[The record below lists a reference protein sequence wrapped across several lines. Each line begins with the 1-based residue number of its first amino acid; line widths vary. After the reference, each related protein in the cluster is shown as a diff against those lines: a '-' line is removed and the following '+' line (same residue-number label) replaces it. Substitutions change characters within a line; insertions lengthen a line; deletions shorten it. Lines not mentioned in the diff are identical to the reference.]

1 MRGVLLA
8 AVAALF
14 GCGSDTDMLAADHPL
29 GPELSADN
37 TAYFIDGATIPR
49 LTCSTD
55 RPDWFTTGS
64 GIRITSSAVA
74 TANHVVDHPS
84 CRVDGESPTLVVRYP
99 KLDFALVF
107 THPVPLKSRWTC
119 QRPKRN
125 SLFFVSGYA
134 ESSYRHRTMPLV
146 ATGDMLDGEALFIG
160 DTGHGASGG
169 PVADIDGLVYGVVLA
184 KVLDRNNKL
193 LNPPRLVVR
202 LFADTPLCKKA
213 GSAPGGR
220 KAEPA
225 R

>member
-8 AVAALF
+8 AIAALF
-14 GCGSDTDMLAADHPL
+14 GCGPDTHEQLVAAALPTQI
-29 GPELSADN
+29 EAAS

-49 LTCSTD
+49 ISCNTE

-64 GIRITSSAVA
+64 GIRISSAVLA

-84 CRVDGESPTLVVRYP
+84 CRVDGETPVLVIRYP

-107 THPVPLKSRWTC
+107 THPVTIKSRWTC
-119 QRPKRN
+119 ARPKKGD
-125 SLFFVSGYA
+125 LFFVSGYA

-146 ATGDMLDGEALFIG
+146 ATGDTRNGEAVFIG

-169 PVADIDGLVYGVVLA
+169 PVSDIDGRVYGVVLA

-193 LNPPRLVVR
+193 LDPPLLTVR
-202 LFADTPLCKKA
+202 LFADTALCKKA
-213 GSAPGGR
+213 GPALGGR
-220 KAEPA
+220 KAGPA
-225 R
+225 K